1 MKRKIFLRC
10 IICVFL
16 LVVLVVGVAEYL
28 QRDISDGIVRLH
40 IIANSD
46 SEGDQRVKIK
56 VRDAVLAAQKEI
68 FPNGIKKELSSQE
81 SELLTKTAQKVLNEQ
96 GMDYGARVEIGK
108 YYFPTKK
115 YDNITL
121 PAGDYDAVRV
131 VLGRGEGHNWWCVM
145 YPPLCFT
152 ESTTG
157 MAEDES
163 KDILKEEMGKFGYEI
178 ISEENI
184 KTVPAFKIVEIWQQ
198 FKEKLKK
205 FL

>member
-10 IICVFL
+10 IICAFL

-46 SEGDQRVKIK
+46 SEDDQRIKIE

-68 FPNGIKKELSSQE
+68 FPDGIKKELSPQE
-81 SELLTKTAQKVLNEQ
+81 SELLTATAQRVLGEQ
-96 GMDYGARVEIGK
+96 GVDYGVRVEMGK

-131 VLGRGEGHNWWCVM
+131 VLGQGEGRNWWCVM

-152 ESTTG
+152 ESMLG
-157 MAEDES
+157 IAEDES